1 MQPAAN
7 RNGFAN
13 RPATNGVGSLITMSA
28 GGWGSTLESGDGE
41 VGGAAVAEGLQL
53 GGETNGTL

>member
-1 MQPAAN
+1 MGQRLSRRVAAAEVES
-7 RNGFAN
+7 GGG
-13 RPATNGVGSLITMSA
+13 GVR

-41 VGGAAVAEGLQL
+41 VGGAAVAEGGSCLQL